1 MNITW
6 LTFILIAALSFG
18 ATEVLKAIVNLFKPE
33 WKLGLIFSVV
43 FSLMF
48 TVGLG
53 VGFVG
58 WLAGV
63 DYSKAMVPTVL
74 QVADIL
80 TTAFILS
87 MGSKGLNSFV
97 ENNLGID
104 ISGGLKNAVDKFLSE
119 HDEP

>member
-119 HDEP
+119 HNEP